1 MEFLRKTV
9 RVGNS
14 AGVVLPRK
22 LLGSEVKITVVNMP
36 INIKKEVLRLIDDC
50 LENVL
55 GIYITNKKPIEVL
68 VISDDIK
75 KVVEEEKIKV
85 IIVPLSQIKKDMK
98 TNFVLRSKL
107 EKAGAI
113 LNKSLLS
120 KIQKEARNL

>member
-14 AGVVLPRK
+14 AGVVLPKK

-36 INIKKEVLRLIDDC
+36 VNIKKEALRLIDDC

-55 GIYITNKKPIEVL
+55 GVYITNKKPIEVL

-75 KVVEEEKIKV
+75 KVIKEEKIKI
-85 IIVPLSQIKKDMK
+85 IIVPLFQIKKDIK
-98 TNFVLRSKL
+98 TNFVLRNKL
-107 EKAGAI
+107 EKAGVI
-113 LNKSLLS
+113 LNKNLLS